1 MTILIL
7 RNKLQN
13 IKIYFFKKVYRKRSL
28 TMLELDT
35 DVNTAEQRD
44 SNQQF
49 TATALKK
56 LSSLVNGRDYIAQ
69 QDFRTVY
76 HAITGEAIY
85 EVSSHGIDTKAIVEF
100 AKQKGSAIAALTFHE
115 RANALK
121 QVAQYLLERKE
132 NYYALAKATGCTRKD
147 AWVDVEG
154 GIATLFAYSSLV
166 RRELSDETILIED
179 AWIPLSKNG
188 TFGAKHILSA
198 KAGVAVHIDAF
209 NFPIWGMLEKIA
221 PTLLAGVPCIVK
233 PATEGSEMT
242 HAVVKDILQSG
253 FLPEGA
259 LQLICGQ
266 TYDLFEHLTPQ
277 DTVTFT
283 GSAATG
289 QKLRA
294 HPHLN
299 QYSIPFT
306 MEADSVNSAILTENA
321 NDETIDLFVR
331 EIFREMTSKAGQK
344 CTAIR
349 RAFIPTKLV
358 DTVQSRLIAKLQ
370 KVVIGNPEHEHVT
383 MGALASI
390 KQKYD
395 VAEKVEQLS
404 QEAEILF
411 GSHLRH
417 DFEIQTENVE
427 KSAFYPPTV
436 LLCKQPSQAQTIH
449 QIEAFGPVV
458 TLMPYTD
465 IDELASLVARGEGS
479 LVASV
484 MRNTDQNI
492 EQIIAKIAPWHGRV
506 HILDAES
513 AKESTGHGSPL
524 PHLVHGGPGRAGG
537 GEELGGLRAV
547 KHYMQRTAIQG
558 SPNVMTQISHSWT
571 IGSEVFEDRV
581 HPFKKSFDELRIGE
595 RLLTARR
602 TVTEADIVN
611 FACLSGDH
619 FYAHMDKIAA
629 ANSLF
634 GDRVAHGYFIVSAAA
649 GLFVDA
655 APGPVIANYGMDNLR
670 FVEPVKIGDT
680 IHVELTCKQKTPKP
694 HKDLAQ
700 PAHGVVVWDIK
711 VKNQRDE
718 LVATYDI
725 LTLVERAA

>member
-1 MTILIL
+1 
-7 RNKLQN
+7 
-13 IKIYFFKKVYRKRSL
+13 
-28 TMLELDT
+28 MLELDT
-35 DVNTAEQRD
+35 GINPTEHESVNVAAQTL
-44 SNQQF
+44 SI
-49 TATALKK
+49 KS
-56 LSSLVNGRDYIAQ
+56 LSSLVYGQEYTAA

-76 HAITGEAIY
+76 HAISGQAIY
-85 EVSSHGIDTKAIVEF
+85 QVSSHGIDTKAIIQY
-100 AKQKGSAIAALTFHE
+100 AKTKGSAIAHLTFHE

-132 NYYALAKATGCTRKD
+132 HYYALAKATGCTRKD
-147 AWVDVEG
+147 AWIDVEG
-154 GIATLFAYSSLV
+154 GIGTLFAYSSLV
-166 RRELSDETILIED
+166 RRELSDETALVED
-179 AWIPLSKNG
+179 SWIPLSKNG
-188 TFGAKHILSA
+188 TFGAKHILSP

-233 PATEGSEMT
+233 PATEGAEMT
-242 HAVVKDILQSG
+242 HAVVKDILASG

-266 TYDLFEHLTPQ
+266 TYDLFEHLNPQ

-283 GSAATG
+283 GSATTG

-299 QYSIPFT
+299 QYSIPFS
-306 MEADSVNSAILTENA
+306 MEADSVNSAILTEHA
-321 NDETIDLFVR
+321 SDETIDLFVR
-331 EIFREMTSKAGQK
+331 EIFREMTTKAGQK

-349 RAFIPTKLV
+349 RAFVPHSLL
-358 DTVQSRLIAKLQ
+358 DTVQTRLIAKLQ
-370 KVVIGNPEHEHVT
+370 KVVVGNPELENVT

-390 KQKYD
+390 KQKHD

-404 QEAEILF
+404 QNAEIVF
-411 GSHLRH
+411 GSHLRD
-417 DFEIQTENVE
+417 DFKIEAEYPE
-427 KSAFYPPTV
+427 KGAFYPPTV
-436 LLCKQPSQAQTIH
+436 LVCKSPNTAQAIH

-458 TLMPYTD
+458 TLMPYDTLN
-465 IDELASLVARGEGS
+465 ELATLVAKGEGS
-479 LVASV
+479 LVASIV
-484 MRNTDQNI
+484 RNADENI
-492 EQIIAKIAPWHGRV
+492 EKIIAKIAPWHGRV
-506 HILDAES
+506 HVLDSEN

-524 PHLVHGGPGRAGG
+524 PLLVHGGPGRAGG

-558 SPNVMTQISHSWT
+558 SPKAMTQIGHSWT

-629 ANSLF
+629 ADSLF

-680 IHVELTCKQKTPKP
+680 IQVELTCKQKTPKP
-694 HKDLAQ
+694 LRDPEQK
-700 PAHGVVVWDIK
+700 PHGVVVWDIK
-711 VKNQRDE
+711 VKNQRNE

-725 LTLVERAA
+725 LTLVNRD

>member
-1 MTILIL
+1 
-7 RNKLQN
+7 
-13 IKIYFFKKVYRKRSL
+13 
-28 TMLELDT
+28 MLDLDT
-35 DVNTAEQRD
+35 AIPHTEPDEMTTKSTTQPAIK
-44 SNQQF
+44 
-49 TATALKK
+49 T
-56 LSSLVNGRDYIAQ
+56 LSSLVYGQEYFAQ

-85 EVSSHGIDTKAIVEF
+85 QVSSQGIDTQAIVDY
-100 AKQKGSAIAALTFHE
+100 AKQKGAALASLTFHQ

-132 NYYALAKATGCTRKD
+132 SYYELAKATGCTRKD
-147 AWVDVEG
+147 AWIDIEG
-154 GIATLFAYSSLV
+154 GIGTLFAYSSLV
-166 RRELSDETILIED
+166 RRELSDETALVED

-188 TFGAKHILSA
+188 TFGAKHILSP

-233 PATEGSEMT
+233 PATEGAELT
-242 HAVVKDILQSG
+242 HAVVKDILASG
-253 FLPEGA
+253 ILAEGA

-266 TYDLFEHLTPQ
+266 TYDLFEHLNPQ

-283 GSAATG
+283 GSASTG

-294 HPHLN
+294 TPHLN
-299 QYSIPFT
+299 HYSIPFT
-306 MEADSVNSAILTENA
+306 MEADSVNSAILTQHTST
-321 NDETIDLFVR
+321 ETIDLFVR
-331 EIFREMTSKAGQK
+331 EVFREMTTKAGQK

-349 RAFIPTKLV
+349 RAFVPVELLE
-358 DTVQSRLIAKLQ
+358 TVQTRLIAKL
-370 KVVIGNPEHEHVT
+370 KNVVVGNPERENVT
-383 MGALASI
+383 MGALASV
-390 KQKYD
+390 KQKHD
-395 VAEKVEQLS
+395 VAEKVEQLN
-404 QEAEILF
+404 QEAEIVF
-411 GSHLRH
+411 GSHLRQ
-417 DFEIQTENVE
+417 DFNIQAENPE
-427 KSAFYPPTV
+427 QGAFYPPTV
-436 LLCKQPSQAQTIH
+436 LVCKNPSQATTIH

-458 TLMPYTD
+458 TLMPYANLQ
-465 IDELASLVARGEGS
+465 ELADLVARGEGS

-484 MRNTDQNI
+484 VRNADENV

-506 HILDAES
+506 HILDSEN

-524 PHLVHGGPGRAGG
+524 PYLVHGGPGRAGG

-558 SPNVMTQISHSWT
+558 SPKAMTQIGHSWT
-571 IGSEVFEDRV
+571 IGSEIFEDRV

-611 FACLSGDH
+611 FAGLSGDH

-629 ANSLF
+629 ADSIF

-680 IHVELTCKQKTPKP
+680 IQVELTCKQKTPKP
-694 HKDLAQ
+694 LQDPSQK
-700 PAHGVVVWDIK
+700 AHGVVVWDIK
-711 VKNQRDE
+711 VKNQRHE

-725 LTLVERAA
+725 LTLVNRD

>member
-1 MTILIL
+1 
-7 RNKLQN
+7 
-13 IKIYFFKKVYRKRSL
+13 
-28 TMLELDT
+28 MLDLDT
-35 DVNTAEQRD
+35 AIPHTEPDEMTTKSTTQPAIK
-44 SNQQF
+44 
-49 TATALKK
+49 T
-56 LSSLVNGRDYIAQ
+56 LSSLVYGQEYFAQ

-85 EVSSHGIDTKAIVEF
+85 QVSSQGINTQAIVDY
-100 AKQKGSAIAALTFHE
+100 AKQKGAALASLTFHQ

-132 NYYALAKATGCTRKD
+132 SYYELAKATGCTRKD
-147 AWVDVEG
+147 AWIDIEG
-154 GIATLFAYSSLV
+154 GIGTLFAYSSLV
-166 RRELSDETILIED
+166 RRELSDETALVED

-188 TFGAKHILSA
+188 TFGAKHILSP

-233 PATEGSEMT
+233 PATEGAELT
-242 HAVVKDILQSG
+242 HAVVKDILASG
-253 FLPEGA
+253 ILAEGA

-266 TYDLFEHLTPQ
+266 IYDLFEHLNPQ

-283 GSAATG
+283 GSASTG

-294 HPHLN
+294 TAHLN
-299 QYSIPFT
+299 HYSIPFT
-306 MEADSVNSAILTENA
+306 MEADSVNSAILTQQA
-321 NDETIDLFVR
+321 STETTDLFVR
-331 EIFREMTSKAGQK
+331 EVFREMTTKAGQK

-349 RAFIPTKLV
+349 RAFVPLELLETVQTRLITKL
-358 DTVQSRLIAKLQ
+358 KN
-370 KVVIGNPEHEHVT
+370 VVVGNPERENVT
-383 MGALASI
+383 MGALASV
-390 KQKYD
+390 KQKHD
-395 VAEKVEQLS
+395 VAEKVEQLN
-404 QEAEILF
+404 QEAEIVF
-411 GSHLRH
+411 GSHLRQ
-417 DFEIQTENVE
+417 DFTIQAENP
-427 KSAFYPPTV
+427 KQGAFYPPTV
-436 LLCKQPSQAQTIH
+436 LVCKNPSQATTIH

-458 TLMPYTD
+458 TLMPYANLQ
-465 IDELASLVARGEGS
+465 ELADLVARGEGS

-484 MRNTDQNI
+484 VRNADENV

-506 HILDAES
+506 HILDSEN

-524 PHLVHGGPGRAGG
+524 PYLVHGGPGRAGG

-558 SPNVMTQISHSWT
+558 SPKAMTQIGHSWT
-571 IGSEVFEDRV
+571 IGSEIFEDRV

-611 FACLSGDH
+611 FAGLSGDH

-629 ANSLF
+629 ADSIF

-680 IHVELTCKQKTPKP
+680 IQVELTCKQKTPKP
-694 HKDLAQ
+694 LQDPSQK
-700 PAHGVVVWDIK
+700 AHGVVVWDIK
-711 VKNQRDE
+711 VKNQRHE

-725 LTLVERAA
+725 LTLVNRD

>member
-1 MTILIL
+1 
-7 RNKLQN
+7 
-13 IKIYFFKKVYRKRSL
+13 
-28 TMLELDT
+28 MLELDAGSNPT
-35 DVNTAEQRD
+35 EHNADHDASTQASDV
-44 SNQQF
+44 
-49 TATALKK
+49 KK
-56 LSSLVNGRDYIAQ
+56 LSSLVYGQNFIAQ
-69 QDFRTVY
+69 NEFRTVY
-76 HAITGEAIY
+76 HAITGAAIY
-85 EVSSHGIDTKAIVEF
+85 QVSSQGIDTKAIVEF
-100 AKQKGSAIAALTFHE
+100 AKSKGSAIANLTFHE

-132 NYYALAKATGCTRKD
+132 NYYELAKATGCTRKD
-147 AWVDVEG
+147 AWIDVEG
-154 GIATLFAYSSLV
+154 GIGTLFAYSSLV
-166 RRELSDETILIED
+166 RRELSDETALVED

-188 TFGAKHILSA
+188 TFGAKHILSP

-233 PATEGSEMT
+233 PATEGAEMT
-242 HAVVKDILQSG
+242 HAVVADILASG

-266 TYDLFEHLTPQ
+266 TYDLFEHLNAQ

-283 GSAATG
+283 GSASTG

-299 QYSIPFT
+299 QYSIPFS
-306 MEADSVNSAILTENA
+306 MEADSVNSAILTEQA

-331 EIFREMTSKAGQK
+331 EVFREMTTKAGQK

-349 RAFIPTKLV
+349 RAFVPANLL
-358 DTVQSRLIAKLQ
+358 DTVQSRLVAKLQ
-370 KVVIGNPEHEHVT
+370 KVVVGNPELENVT
-383 MGALASI
+383 MGALASV
-390 KQKYD
+390 KQKHD
-395 VAEKVEQLS
+395 VAERVEQLS
-404 QEAEILF
+404 QDAEIVF
-411 GSHLRH
+411 GSHLRQ
-417 DFEIQTENVE
+417 DFNIVAEHPENG
-427 KSAFYPPTV
+427 AFYPPTV
-436 LLCKQPSQAQTIH
+436 LVCKSPNEAQAIH
-449 QIEAFGPVV
+449 QVEAFGPVV
-458 TLMPYTD
+458 TLMPYHNLA
-465 IDELASLVARGEGS
+465 ELAQLVAKGEGS

-484 MRNTDQNI
+484 VRNADENV

-506 HILDAES
+506 HVLDAEN

-524 PHLVHGGPGRAGG
+524 PLLVHGGPGRAGG

-558 SPNVMTQISHSWT
+558 SPNAMTQIGHSWT
-571 IGSEVFEDRV
+571 IGSQVFEDRV
-581 HPFKKSFDELRIGE
+581 HPFKKSFDELRVGE

-629 ANSLF
+629 ADSLF

-680 IHVELTCKQKTPKP
+680 IQVELTCKQKTPKP
-694 HKDLAQ
+694 LRDPEQK
-700 PAHGVVVWDIK
+700 PHGVVVWDIK
-711 VKNQRDE
+711 VKNQRNE

-725 LTLVERAA
+725 LTLVNRD

>member
-1 MTILIL
+1 
-7 RNKLQN
+7 
-13 IKIYFFKKVYRKRSL
+13 
-28 TMLELDT
+28 MLELDAGSNPT
-35 DVNTAEQRD
+35 EHNADHDASTQASDV
-44 SNQQF
+44 
-49 TATALKK
+49 KK
-56 LSSLVNGRDYIAQ
+56 LSSLVYGQNFIAQ
-69 QDFRTVY
+69 NEFRTVY
-76 HAITGEAIY
+76 HAITGDAIY
-85 EVSSHGIDTKAIVEF
+85 QVSSQGIDTKAIVEF
-100 AKQKGSAIAALTFHE
+100 AKSKGSAIANLTFHE

-132 NYYALAKATGCTRKD
+132 NYYELAKATGCTRKD
-147 AWVDVEG
+147 AWIDVEG
-154 GIATLFAYSSLV
+154 GIGTLFAYSSLV
-166 RRELSDETILIED
+166 RRELSDETALVED

-188 TFGAKHILSA
+188 TFGAKHILSP

-233 PATEGSEMT
+233 PATEGAEMT
-242 HAVVKDILQSG
+242 HAVVADILASG

-266 TYDLFEHLTPQ
+266 TYDLFEHLNAQ

-283 GSAATG
+283 GSASTG

-299 QYSIPFT
+299 QYSIPFS
-306 MEADSVNSAILTENA
+306 MEADSVNSAILTEQA

-331 EIFREMTSKAGQK
+331 EVFREMTTKAGQK

-349 RAFIPTKLV
+349 RAFVPANLL
-358 DTVQSRLIAKLQ
+358 DTVQSRLVAKLQ
-370 KVVIGNPEHEHVT
+370 KVVVGNPELENVT
-383 MGALASI
+383 MGALASV
-390 KQKYD
+390 KQKHD
-395 VAEKVEQLS
+395 VAERVEQLS
-404 QEAEILF
+404 QDAEIVF
-411 GSHLRH
+411 GSHLRQ
-417 DFEIQTENVE
+417 DFNIVAEHPENG
-427 KSAFYPPTV
+427 AFYPPTV
-436 LLCKQPSQAQTIH
+436 LVCKSPNEAQAIH
-449 QIEAFGPVV
+449 QVEAFGPVV
-458 TLMPYTD
+458 TLMPYHNLA
-465 IDELASLVARGEGS
+465 ELAQLVAKGEGS

-484 MRNTDQNI
+484 VRNADENV

-506 HILDAES
+506 HVLDAEN

-524 PHLVHGGPGRAGG
+524 PLLVHGGPGRAGG

-558 SPNVMTQISHSWT
+558 SPNAMTQIGHSWT
-571 IGSEVFEDRV
+571 IGSQVFEDRV
-581 HPFKKSFDELRIGE
+581 HPFKKSFDELRVGE

-629 ANSLF
+629 ADSLF

-680 IHVELTCKQKTPKP
+680 IQVELTCKQKTPKP
-694 HKDLAQ
+694 LRDPEQK
-700 PAHGVVVWDIK
+700 PHGVVVWDIK
-711 VKNQRDE
+711 VKNQRNE

-725 LTLVERAA
+725 LTLVTRD

>member
-1 MTILIL
+1 
-7 RNKLQN
+7 
-13 IKIYFFKKVYRKRSL
+13 
-28 TMLELDT
+28 MLELDAGSNST
-35 DVNTAEQRD
+35 EHNADHDASTQASDV
-44 SNQQF
+44 
-49 TATALKK
+49 KK
-56 LSSLVNGRDYIAQ
+56 LSSLVYGQNFIAQ
-69 QDFRTVY
+69 NEFRTVY
-76 HAITGEAIY
+76 HAITGAAIY
-85 EVSSHGIDTKAIVEF
+85 QVSSQGIDTKAIVEF
-100 AKQKGSAIAALTFHE
+100 AKSKGSAIANLTFHE

-121 QVAQYLLERKE
+121 HVAQYLLERKE
-132 NYYALAKATGCTRKD
+132 NYYELAKATGCTRKD
-147 AWVDVEG
+147 AWIDVEG
-154 GIATLFAYSSLV
+154 GIGTLFAYSSLV
-166 RRELSDETILIED
+166 RRELSDETALVED

-188 TFGAKHILSA
+188 TFGAKHILSP

-233 PATEGSEMT
+233 PATEGAEMT
-242 HAVVKDILQSG
+242 HAVVADILASG

-266 TYDLFEHLTPQ
+266 TYDLFEYLNAQ

-283 GSAATG
+283 GSASTG

-299 QYSIPFT
+299 QYSIPFS
-306 MEADSVNSAILTENA
+306 MEADSVNSAILTEQA

-331 EIFREMTSKAGQK
+331 EVFREMTTKAGQK

-349 RAFIPTKLV
+349 RAFVPANLL
-358 DTVQSRLIAKLQ
+358 DTVQNRLVTKLQ
-370 KVVIGNPEHEHVT
+370 KVVVGNPELESVT

-390 KQKYD
+390 KQKQD
-395 VAEKVEQLS
+395 VAERVEQLS
-404 QEAEILF
+404 QDAEIVF
-411 GSHLRH
+411 GSHLCQ
-417 DFEIQTENVE
+417 DFNIVAEHPENG
-427 KSAFYPPTV
+427 AFYPPTV
-436 LLCKQPSQAQTIH
+436 LVCKSPNEAQAIH
-449 QIEAFGPVV
+449 QVEAFGPVV
-458 TLMPYTD
+458 TLMPYHNLA
-465 IDELASLVARGEGS
+465 ELVQLVAKGEGS

-484 MRNTDQNI
+484 VRNADENV

-506 HILDAES
+506 HVLDAEN

-524 PHLVHGGPGRAGG
+524 PLLVHGGPGRAGG

-558 SPNVMTQISHSWT
+558 SPNAMTQIGHSWT
-571 IGSEVFEDRV
+571 IGSKVFEDRV
-581 HPFKKSFDELRIGE
+581 HPFKKSFDELRVGE

-629 ANSLF
+629 ADSLF

-680 IHVELTCKQKTPKP
+680 IQVELTCKQKTPKP
-694 HKDLAQ
+694 LRDPEQK
-700 PAHGVVVWDIK
+700 PHGVVVWDIK
-711 VKNQRDE
+711 VKNQRNE

-725 LTLVERAA
+725 LTLVNRD

>member
-1 MTILIL
+1 
-7 RNKLQN
+7 
-13 IKIYFFKKVYRKRSL
+13 
-28 TMLELDT
+28 MLDLDT
-35 DVNTAEQRD
+35 AIPHTEPDEMTTKSTTQPAIK
-44 SNQQF
+44 
-49 TATALKK
+49 T
-56 LSSLVNGRDYIAQ
+56 LSSLVYGQEYIAQ

-85 EVSSHGIDTKAIVEF
+85 QVSSQGINTQAIVDY
-100 AKQKGSAIAALTFHE
+100 AKQKGAALASLTFHQ

-132 NYYALAKATGCTRKD
+132 SYYELAKATGCTRKD
-147 AWVDVEG
+147 AWIDIEG
-154 GIATLFAYSSLV
+154 GIGTLFAYSSLV
-166 RRELSDETILIED
+166 RRELSDETALVED

-188 TFGAKHILSA
+188 TFGAKHILSP

-233 PATEGSEMT
+233 PATEGAELT
-242 HAVVKDILQSG
+242 HAVVKDILASG
-253 FLPEGA
+253 ILAEGA

-266 TYDLFEHLTPQ
+266 TYDLFEHLNPQ

-283 GSAATG
+283 GSASTG

-294 HPHLN
+294 TAHLN
-299 QYSIPFT
+299 HYSIPFT
-306 MEADSVNSAILTENA
+306 MEADSVNSAILTQHA
-321 NDETIDLFVR
+321 STETTDLFVR
-331 EIFREMTSKAGQK
+331 EVFREMTTKAGQK

-349 RAFIPTKLV
+349 RAFVPLELLE
-358 DTVQSRLIAKLQ
+358 TVQTRLIAKL
-370 KVVIGNPEHEHVT
+370 KNVVVGNPERENVT
-383 MGALASI
+383 MGALASV
-390 KQKYD
+390 KQKHD
-395 VAEKVEQLS
+395 VAEKVEQLN
-404 QEAEILF
+404 QEAEIIF
-411 GSHLRH
+411 GSHLRQ
-417 DFEIQTENVE
+417 DFTIQAENP
-427 KSAFYPPTV
+427 KQGAFYPPTV
-436 LLCKQPSQAQTIH
+436 LVCKNPSQATTIH

-458 TLMPYTD
+458 TLMPYANLQ
-465 IDELASLVARGEGS
+465 ELADLVARGEGS

-484 MRNTDQNI
+484 VRNADENV

-506 HILDAES
+506 HILDSEN

-524 PHLVHGGPGRAGG
+524 PYLVHGGPGRAGG

-558 SPNVMTQISHSWT
+558 SPKAMTQIGHSWT

-611 FACLSGDH
+611 FAGLSGDH

-629 ANSLF
+629 ADSIF

-680 IHVELTCKQKTPKP
+680 IQVELTCKQKTPKP
-694 HKDLAQ
+694 LQDPSQK
-700 PAHGVVVWDIK
+700 AHGVVVWDIK
-711 VKNQRDE
+711 VKNQRHE

-725 LTLVERAA
+725 LTLVNRD